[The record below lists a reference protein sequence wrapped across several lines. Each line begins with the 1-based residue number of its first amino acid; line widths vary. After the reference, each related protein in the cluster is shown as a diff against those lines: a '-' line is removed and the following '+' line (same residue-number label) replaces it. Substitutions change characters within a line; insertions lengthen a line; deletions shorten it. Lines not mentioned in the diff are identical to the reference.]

1 MRRLPYLVSLASL
14 VVLSACGGGTGGS
27 GPGGVS
33 LPSGPVASPA
43 PTRGSIVS
51 AASRLATIEPAVM
64 KAALDGVQDGL
75 TKITSDPRCTVTS
88 YAVQYKTAAPQDG
101 LSDASAAIMMP
112 SGSDPNCS
120 GARPVLLYAHGTSLD
135 KTYSMARLSG
145 ESQLV
150 AAMFAAQ
157 GFIVVA
163 PSYQGYAGSTLG
175 YHPYLDGELQA
186 ADMIDALRA
195 ARGSFT
201 AIGANQSNRLFIAGY
216 SQGGYV
222 ALATQKAMQGSSEF
236 NVTAVAGLSGPY
248 ALAQFSDNVFGGNPG
263 QGITAFLP
271 MITTAAQ
278 RNGGSVYTV
287 PGDMYEAEYAAGVEN
302 LLPGTLS
309 SSELVKQ
316 GKLPEFALF
325 AYNSLP
331 QSGAAAAY
339 FGQHQLVRSAYREAY
354 LADMLGN
361 PCNTSAAA
369 PLACAPQNGLRKWMV
384 KNDLRSYKP
393 AQPLLLCG
401 GNEDPTVPFS
411 NTQTSAAYF
420 KASGASVTVLD
431 LDTGDGLHDP
441 WLVERTG
448 FAAAKLA
455 LKADAISKGKP
466 VSAAMADNYH
476 AGLVAPFCLMAAR
489 DFFKAS
495 LP

>member
-1 MRRLPYLVSLASL
+1 MT
-14 VVLSACGGGTGGS
+14 LSACGGGTGGS

-33 LPSGPVASPA
+33 LPAGPVASPA
-43 PTRGSIVS
+43 PARGSIVS
-51 AASRLATIEPAVM
+51 AAVKLGAVEPAVM
-64 KAALDGVQDGL
+64 KAALNGVQDGL
-75 TKITSDPRCTVTS
+75 SKITSDPRCTVTS
-88 YAVQYKTAAPQDG
+88 YAVQYKTAAPQNG
-101 LSDASAAIMMP
+101 LSDASAAIMVP

-135 KTYSMARLSG
+135 KNYSMAKLSG
-145 ESQLV
+145 ESQLI

-163 PSYQGYAGSTLG
+163 PSYQGYAGSSLG

-195 ARGSFT
+195 ARGSFG
-201 AIGANQSNRLFIAGY
+201 AIGASQSTRLFIAGY

-222 ALATQKAMQGSSEF
+222 ALATQKAMQTSFPNEF
-236 NVTAVAGLSGPY
+236 SVTAVAGLSGPY
-248 ALAQFSDNVFGGNPG
+248 ALAQFSDTVFGGNPG

-271 MITTAAQ
+271 MMTTAAQ
-278 RNGGSVYTV
+278 KNGGSVYTV

-309 SSELVKQ
+309 SSELVNQ

-331 QSGAAAAY
+331 QASSAAAY
-339 FGQHQLVRSAYREAY
+339 FGPHPLVRSAYREAY
-354 LADMLGN
+354 LADMAAN

-384 KNDLRSYKP
+384 KNDLRSYRP

-401 GNEDPTVPFS
+401 GNEDPTVPFA
-411 NTQTSAAYF
+411 NTTSSAAYF
-420 KASGASVTVLD
+420 KAAGAPLTVVD
-431 LDTGDGLHDP
+431 LDTGNGLNDP

-466 VSAAMADNYH
+466 VSAAMADSYH